1 VGGYAAEVTAVKLVV
16 GILLFLFALADV
28 LPSSRDLS
36 FAPRYLAVG
45 GALSGFFG
53 GLSGMQGALRS
64 AFLVKVGLSKEAFI
78 ATGVVVAALIDI
90 SRLAVYVPALMRE
103 ADRIDYAL
111 LGGAVLAAFAGAYL
125 GKVVLSSVTMSSV
138 RRIVAAML
146 FVVAAGLVSGVLRVF
161 SRPNAGLAAARAVH
175 LHGLVRAARGPIT
188 GHRGEAVLLEGEH
201 VFRDNAVCPFAGLG
215 LPIELLIGQPDQRSD
230 ESGALDEPLG
240 GEAFHRGCGHARFVS
255 SLQDLARV
263 DLLVVDVIGDEG
275 PNVLALRA
283 RVRRGLRQFA
293 VCGL

>member
-1 VGGYAAEVTAVKLVV
+1 VHYAVILAVAFVASGLTFFSGFGLGTLLLPAFALFFPIEQAVALTAVVHFLNGLFKLALVGRHADVGVLLRFAVPAVAASFGGAWLLFHLSDVPPLLTYSVGGYAAEVTAVKLVV

-146 FVVAAGLVSGVLRVF
+146 FVVAAGLVSGVLRLTPLWRRLE
-161 SRPNAGLAAARAVH
+161 SSH
-175 LHGLVRAARGPIT
+175 DQTRG
-188 GHRGEAVLLEGEH
+188 
-201 VFRDNAVCPFAGLG
+201 
-215 LPIELLIGQPDQRSD
+215 
-230 ESGALDEPLG
+230 
-240 GEAFHRGCGHARFVS
+240 
-255 SLQDLARV
+255 
-263 DLLVVDVIGDEG
+263 
-275 PNVLALRA
+275 
-283 RVRRGLRQFA
+283 
-293 VCGL
+293 